1 MAEEM
6 GERTEQPTA
15 RRRSE
20 TRNRGQVAKS
30 QDFGSAI
37 DMAGGF
43 LLLLFLGAPL
53 AGTLA
58 GITRHLLDSRTS
70 GHGLF
75 AAEVGDYTSWAGAQ
89 AMLAILPFFLVL
101 AVVSALSQFAQVGWL
116 FTFYPLRP
124 KLDKLDP
131 LKGAKRIF
139 SKRSLIKTVVNALK
153 LAVAV
158 VIAVM
163 IIRRHFN
170 AAIALPLLELV
181 PATMLILKILTTLA
195 GWLLVLMFVLGVID
209 LIYQRWQQ
217 TQDLKMTKQEVKDEH
232 KSMEG
237 DMETKGRR
245 LRMARSMLMQRMHQT
260 VPTADVIVTNPTHY
274 SVALKYDGKSMTAPR
289 VVAKGAD
296 ELAFRIRQIA
306 AAHGVPIIEK
316 PPLARAL
323 YHGVDVG
330 REVSPQYYEA
340 VAEVLAYVYRLAGKA
355 A

>member
-1 MAEEM
+1 MAEEL

-30 QDFGSAI
+30 QDLGSAI
-37 DMAGGF
+37 DMTGSF

-58 GITRHLLDSRTS
+58 GIARHLLDARAS
-70 GHGLF
+70 GHGF
-75 AAEVGDYTSWAGAQ
+75 TADEVGDYTAWVGAQ
-89 AMLAILPFFLVL
+89 AALAIAPFFLV
-101 AVVSALSQFAQVGWL
+101 AVLVSAFSQFVQVGWL
-116 FTFYPLRP
+116 LTLYPLKP
-124 KLDKLDP
+124 KLEKLSP
-131 LKGAKRIF
+131 IGGVKRLF
-139 SKRSLIKTVVNALK
+139 SKRSLMKTGVNVIKLAISG
-153 LAVAV
+153 AVAV
-158 VIAVM
+158 VVVN
-163 IIRRHFN
+163 RYFN
-170 AAIALPLLELV
+170 AAIALPTLELL
-181 PATMLILKILTTLA
+181 PATMLILKILMTLTA
-195 GWLLVLMFVLGVID
+195 WLLVLMLMLGAID
-209 LIYQRWQQ
+209 LLYQRWQQ
-217 TQDLKMTKQEVKDEH
+217 TQDMKMTKQEVKDEH
-232 KSMEG
+232 RSMEG

-245 LRMARSMLMQRMHQT
+245 LRMARSMLMQRMHQS
-260 VPTADVIVTNPTHY
+260 VPTADVIVTNPTHF
-274 SVALKYDGKSMTAPR
+274 SVALKYDSATMRAPR

-306 AAHGVPIIEK
+306 TAHGIPIIEK

-323 YHGVDVG
+323 YSSVDVG

>member
-1 MAEEM
+1 MAEDM
-6 GERTEQPTA
+6 GERTEQPTS
-15 RRRSE
+15 RRRQE
-20 TRNRGQVAKS
+20 TRGRGQVAKS

-58 GITRHLLDSRTS
+58 GIVRHLLDARSS

-75 AAEVGDYTSWAGAQ
+75 AAEVGDYAAWAGGQ
-89 AMLAILPFFLVL
+89 AALAIIPFFLVL
-101 AVVSALSQFAQVGWL
+101 VLIAALSQFVQVGWL
-116 FTFYPLRP
+116 FTLYPLRP
-124 KLDKLDP
+124 KFDRLNP
-131 LKGAKRIF
+131 IGGVKRLF
-139 SKRSLIKTVVNALK
+139 SRRSLVKTGVNAIK
-153 LAVAV
+153 LAIAATVAV
-158 VIAVM
+158 L
-163 IIRRHFN
+163 IIRRHF
-170 AAIALPLLELV
+170 AAAVALPLLELL

-195 GWLLVLMFVLGVID
+195 AWLLVLMFLLGVID
-209 LIYQRWQQ
+209 LVYQRWQQ
-217 TQDLKMTKQEVKDEH
+217 TQDMKMTKQEVKDEH
-232 KSMEG
+232 RSMEG

-260 VPTADVIVTNPTHY
+260 VPTADVVVTNPTHF

-306 AAHGVPIIEK
+306 SAHGIPIVEK

-330 REVSPQYYEA
+330 REVSPQFYEA

>member
-6 GERTEQPTA
+6 GERTEQPTSK
-15 RRRSE
+15 RRSE

-37 DMAGGF
+37 DMTGGF

-53 AGTLA
+53 AGTMA
-58 GITRHLLDSRTS
+58 GITRHLLDARTS

-75 AAEVGDYTSWAGAQ
+75 AAELGDYTAWAATQ
-89 AMLAILPFFLVL
+89 AALAIAPFLL
-101 AVVSALSQFAQVGWL
+101 IIMLISAIAQFVQVGWL
-116 FTFYPLRP
+116 LTLYPLKP
-124 KLDKLDP
+124 QLSKLNP
-131 LKGAKRIF
+131 ISGVKRII
-139 SKRSLIKTVVNALK
+139 SKRSLLKTVVNTIK
-153 LAVAV
+153 LAISAV
-158 VIAVM
+158 VAFILLRSHFDAAV
-163 IIRRHFN
+163 
-170 AAIALPLLELV
+170 ALPLLEVLQ
-181 PATMLILKILTTLA
+181 ATMLIIKILVTLA
-195 GWLLVLMFVLGVID
+195 AWLLALMFILGIID
-209 LIYQRWQQ
+209 LVYQRWQQ
-217 TQDLKMTKQEVKDEH
+217 TQDMKMTKQEVKDEH
-232 KSMEG
+232 RSMEG

-245 LRMARSMLMQRMHQT
+245 LRMARSMLMQRMHQS

-306 AAHGVPIIEK
+306 STHGIPIIEK

-323 YHGVDVG
+323 YHGADVG
-330 REVSPQYYEA
+330 REVSPQFYEA
-340 VAEVLAYVYRLAGKA
+340 VAEVLAFVYRLAGKA

>member
-6 GERTEQPTA
+6 GDRTEQPTS

-30 QDFGSAI
+30 HDLGSAV

-43 LLLLFLGAPL
+43 LLVLLLGAPL
-53 AGTLA
+53 TGTLA
-58 GITRHLLDSRTS
+58 GIVRHLLDARTS
-70 GHGLF
+70 GQGLT
-75 AAEVGDYTSWAGAQ
+75 AAEVGDYSAWAGGQ
-89 AMLAILPFFLVL
+89 AALAIAPFFLVL
-101 AVVSALSQFAQVGWL
+101 VLVSALAQFMQVGWL
-116 FTFYPLRP
+116 FTLYPLKP
-124 KLDKLDP
+124 KFEKLNP
-131 LKGAKRIF
+131 ISGYKRIF
-139 SKRSLIKTVVNALK
+139 NKRSVIKTLVNAAK
-153 LAVAV
+153 LVVCGAVAV
-158 VIAVM
+158 QV
-163 IIRRHFN
+163 IRRHFD
-170 AAIALPLLELV
+170 AAIALPLLELL

-195 GWLLVLMFVLGVID
+195 AWLLVLMFILGVID
-209 LIYQRWQQ
+209 LLYQRWQQ
-217 TQDLKMTKQEVKDEH
+217 TQDMKMTKQEVKDEH
-232 KSMEG
+232 RSMEG

-245 LRMARSMLMQRMHQT
+245 LRMARSMLMQRVRQT

-274 SVALKYDGKSMTAPR
+274 SVALKYDVKSMGAPR

-296 ELAFRIRQIA
+296 ELAFRIREIA
-306 AAHGVPIIEK
+306 TAHGIPIIEK
-316 PPLARAL
+316 APLARAL